1 MLPTHAYGTICPV
14 SANILNA
21 LTLGSLVV
29 STAANANAEFIE
41 DGVNGRLLRNVLA
54 EDIAMITSLLRDRSL
69 RARMIAAAQ
78 GRWHAKTV
86 RNVCAMRWPHEEHAV
101 RRPVAQRVDNPQRV
115 LASALFAKF
124 HLGRLPGAEGLAT
137 GGLPDD
143 RSYLFATATLRID
156 RLTAIFCSFWFSW
169 CQARRSTTCASQ

>member
-1 MLPTHAYGTICPV
+1 
-14 SANILNA
+14 LNA

-78 GRWHAKTV
+78 AGGTRKQSAT
-86 RNVCAMRWPHEEHAV
+86 CARCAGHMKSMPYGDPCA
-101 RRPVAQRVDNPQRV
+101 RVDNPQRV

-156 RLTAIFCSFWFSW
+156 RLTAIFLLFLVFLVSSATVNYLRFAMTNRCTSR
-169 CQARRSTTCASQ
+169 CRT